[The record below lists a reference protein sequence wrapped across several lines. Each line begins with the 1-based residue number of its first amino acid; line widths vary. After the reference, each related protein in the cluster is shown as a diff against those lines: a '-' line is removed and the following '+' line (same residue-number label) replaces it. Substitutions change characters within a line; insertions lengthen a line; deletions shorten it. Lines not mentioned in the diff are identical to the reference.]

1 MNEAKQQ
8 RWLALAL
15 LLFLLF
21 ILVFV
26 VIVPVVSASWDYYD
40 QQQELGFRL
49 QRAKKIV
56 ARKPAISEAVANI
69 KQQYQQQNYFSKRDK
84 ESLASADLQ
93 KFIKSSISQAG
104 GELTSTQVL
113 PHSSEQGFKQVKV
126 KVRMSGDIEV
136 LRNVL
141 HDIESSGQ
149 IMLITQ
155 LDLRP
160 VRGRRNRK
168 TRKIEPS
175 DKLNANFQVVAF
187 MRDRNE

>member
-84 ESLASADLQ
+84 
-93 KFIKSSISQAG
+93 
-104 GELTSTQVL
+104 
-113 PHSSEQGFKQVKV
+113 
-126 KVRMSGDIEV
+126 
-136 LRNVL
+136 
-141 HDIESSGQ
+141 
-149 IMLITQ
+149 
-155 LDLRP
+155 
-160 VRGRRNRK
+160 
-168 TRKIEPS
+168 
-175 DKLNANFQVVAF
+175 
-187 MRDRNE
+187 